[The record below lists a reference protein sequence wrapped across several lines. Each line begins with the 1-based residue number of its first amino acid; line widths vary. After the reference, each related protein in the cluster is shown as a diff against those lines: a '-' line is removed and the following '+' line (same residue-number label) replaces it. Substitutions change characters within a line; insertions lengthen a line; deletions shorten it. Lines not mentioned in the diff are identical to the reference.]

1 MIDLKPVPHVEAI
14 AFLKGK
20 PAVLRKTFDGMLPE
34 IRARAFTIAN
44 VENLKV
50 LQEVRDRIAELPGG
64 ADWDEVRKDVAVR
77 ISPHLADSDDP
88 AEREEQLAAAFRRAE
103 LLLRT
108 HGYQAY
114 EAASFN
120 AMQETVDA
128 FPYWQ
133 YQTMEDGAV
142 RPEHAA
148 LNGLVLPADSPF
160 WRDHFP
166 PWDWGCR
173 CTVVA
178 LSPEDVDDLRADDAR
193 RNPEDRLVLDG
204 AQRRRLEERGELTRG
219 PIKLIDPN
227 DPDRRRVTGT
237 LAGGKFDVRAPRE
250 KGEHDPKTG
259 TKRNVFSWEPG
270 SLRLDVAQL
279 RSGYDEAVWAV
290 FEARIREAGLIEWLY
305 GRKR

>member
-20 PAVLRKTFDGMLPE
+20 PAVLRKTFDAMLPE
-34 IRARAFTIAN
+34 IRARAFTIAH

-50 LQEVRDRIAELPGG
+50 LQDVRDRIAALPAG
-64 ADWDEVRKDVAVR
+64 ANWDEVRKDVALR

-88 AEREEQLAAAFRRAE
+88 ADREEQLASAFRRAE

-114 EAASFN
+114 EAASYN
-120 AMQETVDA
+120 AMQESVDA

-160 WRDHFP
+160 WRDHYP

-178 LSPEDVDDLRADDAR
+178 LAPEDVDELRAADAR
-193 RNPEDRLVLDG
+193 RNPEDRLVLEG
-204 AQRRRLEERGELTRG
+204 AQRRRLEEHGELVRG
-219 PIKLIDPN
+219 PIALIDPN
-227 DPDRRRVTGT
+227 DPDRRRVTGK
-237 LAGGKFDVRAPRE
+237 LPGGKFDVRSPRE
-250 KGEHDPKTG
+250 KGEHDPKSG
-259 TKRNVFSWEPG
+259 AKRNVFSWEPG
-270 SLRLDVAQL
+270 SMKMDVAQL
-279 RSGYDEAVWAV
+279 RSRYDAPVWAA
-290 FEARIREAGLIEWLY
+290 FERSMRAAKLWAWVT
-305 GRKR
+305 GRN